1 MGIVPHTRRRF
12 TTQAIEGDANEAFV
26 RARCRRWMVRIM
38 DRHPLWDHE
47 TFVFLLWLV
56 GARSDLLTALVLTAL
71 PEDRQERL
79 QSDLIDAADVEE
91 QARALAREL
100 ARWPAHSLRALVK
113 PLVQILES
121 DTAGEA
127 ASRRSDL
134 AHNLVEFRDLF
145 GLSDLEAE
153 VCLFLGLMSA
163 WTPVERYFDSH
174 LDCDRYTGRKYLL
187 TALELSGGQFE
198 SMIHGRLRRLGFV
211 DMDRAWLELTRECLP
226 LITESA
232 NAVLTRDHYRPLP
245 APTVALDEHVVRPGE
260 LEHLRS
266 LLAEKRDSAT
276 HVLFYGTPG
285 TGKTSFASA
294 LAAELDCPAYEILHH
309 AENKV
314 QARRLGLV
322 SCLNLTNHG
331 KGSLVVVDEA
341 DNLLNTDDG
350 WLARG
355 ESQDKG
361 WLNGL
366 LEEPGAR
373 VIWIT
378 NRVENIDPS
387 VRRRFSYS
395 LHFPPFGR
403 RQREQLWTSILRQ
416 HRVKRFFTA
425 ADIAELSR
433 EYPVSAGAIAL
444 AVRKSREAEF
454 DGKGDLLAKIRRSL
468 DAHLTLLRDGAP
480 DSRSSRIEAEGNYV
494 LEALN
499 LDCDPR
505 EVLDRARRF
514 DEWWRRPAGDRP
526 VRSLNLLFHGPSG
539 TGKTELA
546 RHLATELDRPLV
558 VKRAS
563 DLLGSYVGQTEQA
576 LAAAFGQAERDEAML
591 LIDEADSLLF
601 PRGRAQRSWE
611 VSFTNE
617 FLTQMERFR
626 GLLICTTN
634 RVCDLDDASLR
645 RFSRKVEF
653 RPLTGN
659 GALMLYRRLL
669 DPLVGGHP
677 TPQQQEDLERIAG
690 LTPGIFRL
698 VRDEAV
704 LSGRTPTHGDLI
716 TALRREI
723 GLLKEIRGRRIGF
736 GS

>member
-1 MGIVPHTRRRF
+1 M
-12 TTQAIEGDANEAFV
+12 
-26 RARCRRWMVRIM
+26 
-38 DRHPLWDHE
+38 
-47 TFVFLLWLV
+47 
-56 GARSDLLTALVLTAL
+56 
-71 PEDRQERL
+71 
-79 QSDLIDAADVEE
+79 
-91 QARALAREL
+91 
-100 ARWPAHSLRALVK
+100 
-113 PLVQILES
+113 
-121 DTAGEA
+121 
-127 ASRRSDL
+127 
-134 AHNLVEFRDLF
+134 
-145 GLSDLEAE
+145 
-153 VCLFLGLMSA
+153 
-163 WTPVERYFDSH
+163 
-174 LDCDRYTGRKYLL
+174 
-187 TALELSGGQFE
+187 
-198 SMIHGRLRRLGFV
+198 
-211 DMDRAWLELTRECLP
+211 
-226 LITESA
+226 
-232 NAVLTRDHYRPLP
+232 
-245 APTVALDEHVVRPGE
+245 
-260 LEHLRS
+260 
-266 LLAEKRDSAT
+266 
-276 HVLFYGTPG
+276 
-285 TGKTSFASA
+285 
-294 LAAELDCPAYEILHH
+294 
-309 AENKV
+309 

-480 DSRSSRIEAEGNYV
+480 DSRDSRIEAEGNYV
-494 LEALN
+494 LEALH
-499 LDCDPR
+499 LDCDPGK
-505 EVLDRARRF
+505 VLDRARRF